1 MDAYPMF
8 DDEILGDGGGVTVY
22 RRPDGS
28 LYALDRDG
36 RGYEACFGEC
46 VWAPAQFDS
55 RALADGRW
63 PGSRSRVEAPV
74 SV

>member
-1 MDAYPMF
+1 VDAYPIYQ
-8 DDEILGDGGGVTVY
+8 DQILGDGGAVTVY

-28 LYALDRDG
+28 LYALDPYG

-46 VWAPAQFDS
+46 VWGPARFDS
-55 RALADGRW
+55 RPLADGRW

-74 SV
+74 PV